1 MVQKIRRLMGR
12 VDMRVLCLLLLGG
25 LVGSLAFAAVQL
37 TREQSEDFDARTIN
51 TWAQLTKEF
60 TDFRESSYPLVIP
73 AMLPDDSAIDWA
85 ALQNDDSEWYWDF
98 DCGTYYFDP
107 GSEISKQIPH
117 DTELMVYEDIATEEL
132 LVLSVPKTLGA
143 PYKEEMVFRASAWPQ
158 PSRFERY
165 QRYIDRELNKR
176 RIVWHVTMKSRRQA
190 EREAALTASQPVMAL
205 DEGGG
210 SMQMMSMESVTELKI
225 TNIRKATNGVELT
238 ISYPSSGY
246 SGSVWSV
253 YSYDAPACAYT
264 NESGGGGGGG
274 IPPPPDDT
282 NEITE
287 ITGSCCEIDFSKRF
301 QGLDNVWTLAKS
313 NLVLSGVSNTL
324 WLDARPMAVDTNG
337 EPCNRFLGLGN
348 NGINPDNDGLSSA
361 SELYIHKTNPA
372 LADTDGDGASDGA
385 EVRFGTNPLNNPGD
399 SDADGLSDDL
409 EICIGTSISSQDTDL
424 DWFGDAYEYGI
435 GASPTNANERPILR
449 MVINNLDRFASHTNL
464 AVGFPGTVA
473 EAVAIAES
481 NDLSGTL
488 SRPIST
494 NCAYSLISE
503 TNGSRLLYARLYRNT
518 IEQSPLIEGHI
529 VFDNVSPS
537 FGSLDP
543 TNCAVT
549 DRRWIKLAGLAT
561 DNLSRAHVLID
572 GQWADGIVNDE
583 FVYDRYKLT
592 AGTNLI
598 ALAAVDE
605 AGNVATQQL
614 AIVLDASGDTHAPIA
629 SLSLPR
635 DYQIVDGQTN
645 WFDTTTFGS
654 NKILYVYGSVDDET
668 ADVHIQVHS
677 GVQSSEVFEAVV
689 DSNILWAAIEVYPG
703 TNSLILTAADAAGN
717 ATTSSYCVVRDT
729 NITLEI
735 ISPSAYQVINAT
747 NVTVVVRALPG
758 FSSGSISVN
767 GIGVAGGFF
776 GIFSTTKKVPLN
788 TQLTSL
794 IVTATRNGR
803 SYYADPPPIGYEIL
817 SYHREE
823 VVHSHS
829 YPCGSEPMNE
839 NWTDTY
845 EVRNWDAV
853 SLRDATVKTGTLSH
867 ILIGGSLET
876 FPVYQQSSRAQSLP
890 VCDVRLGELTS
901 FTLHDDLEGGLLAT
915 DEHLEYGSA
924 VTFTKHAAKEET
936 QLVVFQFQDLS
947 CNLDTPSDPSQIT
960 FRQARGFW
968 YNDNVSFVVPMRTK
982 IAQTITERDFTWPA
996 HHRTFCN
1003 TGFNHEYCAIFEH
1016 DDHYLTF
1023 EGFHNEQLSVDF
1035 VELWETSNRV
1045 NQVFNPT
1052 LKDDPPPTA
1061 CNKIYVVESP
1071 DSLYHV
1077 TLDVNDQPSS
1087 MRSKL
1092 MYAVFMDGAKLSGSD
1107 GFFPAIGPAD
1117 ITFDHPS
1124 LSAMVEKD
1132 FELRVGYDMNG
1143 DSTLD
1148 SAEVIPIS
1156 VTNAA
1161 GTVIGPP
1168 IARGTSSPRYPVAMT
1183 VVDAAVL
1190 DTLTL
1195 PHASWLLRIFRDA
1208 TTTGLPTDKAPTAS
1222 STISFNCYSDS
1233 WAVWLTHNAGVPFN
1247 ASGTATIQQYVW
1259 GTNTS
1264 LADLVAKSHQ
1274 MKAAAESV
1282 YNSTVLTAAN
1292 AFFAT
1297 NPVGTIATFPLDG
1310 TSYNV
1315 PHIDE
1320 SPTWVSSYLSGV
1332 TVVFD
1337 EPTQIN
1343 GFNDDINGTIG
1354 RGRVLSH
1361 TATYTI
1367 EKVDGLFGPKLILN
1381 SVHYTGAVEDLYDF
1395 NRDGGGAG
1403 EEAAIIQLGYGNGGY
1418 GSGRYLGIIF
1428 KDRIEIDQSVPDPF

>member
-324 WLDARPMAVDTNG
+324 WLDVRPMAVDTNG

-399 SDADGLSDDL
+399 TDGDGLSDDL

-435 GASPTNANERPILR
+435 GASPTNANEKPVLR
-449 MVINNLDRFASHTNL
+449 MVINNLARFASHTNL

-488 SRPIST
+488 SRPLST

-503 TNGSRLLYARLYRNT
+503 TNGSRPLYARLYRNT

-549 DRRWIKLAGLAT
+549 DRRWVKLAGLAT

-592 AGTNLI
+592 AGTNLV

-839 NWTDTY
+839 YWTDTY

-924 VTFTKHAAKEET
+924 VTFTKHAANEET

-968 YNDNVSFVVPMRTK
+968 YHDDVAFIVPMRTK

-1003 TGFNHEYCAIFEH
+1003 TGFDHEYCAIFEH

-1023 EGFHNEQLSVDF
+1023 EGFHNSQIL
-1035 VELWETSNRV
+1035 V
-1045 NQVFNPT
+1045 NINEPDGLPVQPVKKPDTRFRESGPW
-1052 LKDDPPPTA
+1052 
-1061 CNKIYVVESP
+1061 CFEWQYVHP
-1071 DSLYHV
+1071 DKVVVPYSQTIEGLVQPLGHPFGYHWTV
-1077 TLDVNDQPSS
+1077 SAGT
-1087 MRSKL
+1087 
-1092 MYAVFMDGAKLSGSD
+1092 LSGD
-1107 GFFPAIGPAD
+1107 DTATP
-1117 ITFDHPS
+1117 TFDAS
-1124 LSAMVEKD
+1124 S
-1132 FELRVGYDMNG
+1132 
-1143 DSTLD
+1143 
-1148 SAEVIPIS
+1148 IP
-1156 VTNAA
+1156 
-1161 GTVIGPP
+1161 
-1168 IARGTSSPRYPVAMT
+1168 
-1183 VVDAAVL
+1183 
-1190 DTLTL
+1190 
-1195 PHASWLLRIFRDA
+1195 
-1208 TTTGLPTDKAPTAS
+1208 LPTT
-1222 STISFNCYSDS
+1222 
-1233 WAVWLTHNAGVPFN
+1233 
-1247 ASGTATIQQYVW
+1247 
-1259 GTNTS
+1259 
-1264 LADLVAKSHQ
+1264 
-1274 MKAAAESV
+1274 ME
-1282 YNSTVLTAAN
+1282 TVLLQLRA
-1292 AFFAT
+1292 
-1297 NPVGTIATFPLDG
+1297 V
-1310 TSYNV
+1310 
-1315 PHIDE
+1315 
-1320 SPTWVSSYLSGV
+1320 
-1332 TVVFD
+1332 
-1337 EPTQIN
+1337 
-1343 GFNDDINGTIG
+1343 DDINTALKTNRTLEVYRDHLQRDYENFGTGIRCG
-1354 RGRVLSH
+1354 DLDMSAKWQFSRYGTTIKMPQTWNCFGSVWHAFDGTHNGQATDVPS
-1361 TATYTI
+1361 AGFSVSTYTHPI
-1367 EKVDGLFGPKLILN
+1367 NWSSALAGLKRGDVVVFYHNDELQHAHTCMGSIN
-1381 SVHYTGAVEDLYDF
+1381 QMYGANNQPLF
-1395 NRDGGGAG
+1395 N
-1403 EEAAIIQLGYGNGGY
+1403 IITM
-1418 GSGRYLGIIF
+1418 GSGSSFQGHFTGTWRWALTSSQQYYEKLNADYAGFFINQT
-1428 KDRIEIDQSVPDPF
+1428 EPFLNKIKVYSHP